1 MARKSL
7 IACAVMLWSAGA
19 NAATGPTQIATT
31 ADGTMWY
38 LEDSSVMPLKL
49 GQPGAIQF
57 WLKSDNPAGQT
68 VRHWGVR
75 IYLYCPTR
83 HHVAAVVAGSDAD
96 GKVIRFSTTGWAPEN
111 WTKPDSTGVIAA
123 AAAKVCPTG

>member
-7 IACAVMLWSAGA
+7 IACAAMLCSAAA
-19 NAATGPTQIATT
+19 NATTNQTQLITT
-31 ADGTMWY
+31 ADGTVWY
-38 LEDSSVMPLKL
+38 LEDSSVMPLQL
-49 GQPGAIQF
+49 AQPGAIQF

-83 HHVAAVVAGSDAD
+83 HHVASVVVGSDEA
-96 GKVIRFSTTGWAPEN
+96 GKVLQFSTKGWAPAN